1 VEQTVDRPTDGTH
14 AIEVERLPGVSVLEL
29 ASPILSLDALDRLS
43 STLVALAAQ
52 EAHHP
57 LVLCSAH
64 PSVFLAGAH
73 LAEIANLDVL
83 ASGSYA
89 RRGRRAIRHLE
100 NHPAP
105 TIAAINGSCSGGG
118 FDLVLA
124 CDVLITGPGARFSH
138 PGIRRG
144 LVTGWSG
151 TTFLPSAL
159 GGTTARAAL
168 LATRELEN
176 TSLSIHGAAF
186 QTKEDPLAIAIE
198 SARQMA
204 TLDPSRCRLWR
215 ALRGPGFIDRFNAFV
230 VHKL

>member
-1 VEQTVDRPTDGTH
+1 MDRSSEGTGTI
-14 AIEVERLPGVSVLEL
+14 AIERPPGVSVLEF
-29 ASPILSLDALDRLS
+29 ASPILSLDVLDRLS
-43 STLVALAAQ
+43 SILVALAA
-52 EAHHP
+52 EKAHDP

-73 LAEIANLDVL
+73 LAEIADLD
-83 ASGSYA
+83 ASSSGPYA
-89 RRGRRAIRHLE
+89 RRGRSAVGLLE

-118 FDLVLA
+118 FDFALA
-124 CDVLITGPGARFSH
+124 CDALIAGPGARFSH

-151 TTFLPSAL
+151 TTRLPSTL
-159 GGTTARAAL
+159 GCTTARAAL
-168 LATRELEN
+168 LETRELDPA
-176 TSLSIHGAAF
+176 SLSIHGAIV
-186 QTKEDPLAIAIE
+186 QTAEDPLSTAIR
-198 SARQMA
+198 SARQLA
-204 TLDPSRCRLWR
+204 SLDPSRRHLWR

>member
-1 VEQTVDRPTDGTH
+1 MDRSADGNR
-14 AIEVERLPGVSVLEL
+14 AIGIQRLTGVTVLEFS
-29 ASPILSLDALDRLS
+29 SPILSLDVLDRLS
-43 STLVALAAQ
+43 STLESLAA
-52 EAHHP
+52 ENAHDP

-73 LAEIANLDVL
+73 LAEIVNLD
-83 ASGSYA
+83 ASSSELYA

-105 TIAAINGSCSGGG
+105 IVAAINGSCSGGG

-124 CDVLITGPGARFSH
+124 CDALIAGPEARFIH

-151 TTFLPSAL
+151 TTRLPSAL
-159 GGTTARAAL
+159 GSTTAHAAL
-168 LATRELEN
+168 LETRELDPV
-176 TSLSIHGAAF
+176 SLSIHGAILRTA
-186 QTKEDPLAIAIE
+186 EDPLATAIE

-204 TLDPSRCRLWR
+204 SLDPVRCRLWR
-215 ALRGPGFIDRFNAFV
+215 ALRGPGFIDRFHAFV